1 MKKIFYVIFA
11 VFLFSCTAFA
21 SENFELSANGSDI
34 DISSVPVKPYI
45 QNESV
50 MIPIRAVSQKL
61 GYDVGWNEKT
71 GEITVEDFVQK
82 TVLKN
87 NSKYVEFKGKL
98 EIIDLNRNV
107 ILDEKAEMN
116 SGCTYVPLE
125 FFEEFFNDI
134 KREDRIVTITPSTS
148 ELCAIETEPPKS
160 DVESINSL
168 LL

>member
-34 DISSVPVKPYI
+34 DISSVSVKPYI

-50 MIPIRAVSQKL
+50 MIPLRAVSQKL

-71 GEITVEDFVQK
+71 GEITVEDSVQK
-82 TVLKN
+82 AVLKN
-87 NSKYVEFKGKL
+87 NSKDVKFKGKL

-107 ILDEKAEMN
+107 ILDEKAEIN
-116 SGCTYVPLE
+116 SGCTYVSLE
-125 FFEEFFNDI
+125 FFEEFFNETHFDGQKI
-134 KREDRIVTITPSTS
+134 SIEPVVY
-148 ELCAIETEPPKS
+148 EL
-160 DVESINSL
+160 D
-168 LL
+168 